1 MQDFTM
7 NPTDQNEPDDL
18 LDRELALMGHFSPS
32 ADFEDSIMSQV
43 MLPAPRWVQSLARR
57 RRKLIETGKIW
68 WLLGGFAGTS
78 AVSISIVV
86 TLVTVNSAAVAAFVG
101 TAFQNVGIPAWRATL
116 GLIAAIARDIYAAT
130 GSVAV
135 SLSALLASGAILAT
149 GIAINA
155 LVLYK
160 LMHHHGAAGT
170 ELNAIQ

>member
-7 NPTDQNEPDDL
+7 NQTGRNDPDEL
-18 LDRELALMGHFSPS
+18 LDRELALLGHFSPNTG
-32 ADFEDSIMSQV
+32 FEDSIMSRV
-43 MLPAPRWVQSLARR
+43 MLPAPRWVQSLTRR
-57 RRKLIETGKIW
+57 RRKLIESGKVW
-68 WLLGGFAGTS
+68 WLLGGLAGTS

-86 TLVTVNSAAVAAFVG
+86 ALVTINSAAVTAFVG

-135 SLSALLASGAILAT
+135 SSSTLLASGAMVAT

-160 LMHHHGAAGT
+160 LMHHHGAARI